1 MEFLGRSDEY
11 LHQTEIV
18 VARLYKMVGSELL
31 KGGADYFFAI
41 GFFFNGALFL
51 KDVKFLFSF
60 VRL

>member
-1 MEFLGRSDEY
+1 MEFLGCYDEY
-11 LHQTEIV
+11 LHQTEV

-41 GFFFNGALFL
+41 GFLFNGALFL